1 MDVNTLDT
9 KPLFNLYDE
18 LKEPKGSKPHF
29 KSGFTR
35 HGKVVVCNNSYSTK
49 DYNKDWSAGRLAE
62 WDGKVWKIIEE
73 KSYTEVWSSSH
84 FGAPIL
90 ATGWDNASAVMSV
103 FFRIQRNGRGIV
115 CQNPVRHSMRRVVRS
130 GCVFAKLKQNVQ

>member
-1 MDVNTLDT
+1 MGQ
-9 KPLFNLYDE
+9 NLI
-18 LKEPKGSKPHF
+18 LNLV
-29 KSGFTR
+29 FTR

-49 DYNKDWSAGRLAE
+49 DYNKDWKAGRLAE

-103 FFRIQRNGRGIV
+103 FFPNTKKWKRYRLPKSQ
-115 CQNPVRHSMRRVVRS
+115 
-130 GCVFAKLKQNVQ
+130 

>member
-1 MDVNTLDT
+1 M
-9 KPLFNLYDE
+9 
-18 LKEPKGSKPHF
+18 
-29 KSGFTR
+29 
-35 HGKVVVCNNSYSTK
+35 CNNSYSTK

-90 ATGWDNASAVMSV
+90 ATGCNECIFSEYKGMEEVS
-103 FFRIQRNGRGIV
+103 
-115 CQNPVRHSMRRVVRS
+115 
-130 GCVFAKLKQNVQ
+130 FAKIQ